1 MSWGRGGSLIAF
13 GFVVVWLKKLKKKG
27 KKLDCLVEFIL

>member
-13 GFVVVWLKKLKKKG
+13 GFVVVWLKKKKG